1 MTTGTREDIV
11 IDSTP
16 TGATAT
22 LDCDGH
28 AAGGGTTPITLSIRR
43 NAGDCELR
51 LTRDGYQDVKILI
64 EQGVNP
70 AYWANMV
77 FTPLV
82 PAGPYLLAL
91 GDSGE
96 KVIGVSA
103 LGLAA
108 VVFAT
113 DFHTGA
119 VHAHR
124 PNKIA
129 AVLEPK
135 Q

>member
-1 MTTGTREDIV
+1 
-11 IDSTP
+11 
-16 TGATAT
+16 
-22 LDCDGH
+22 
-28 AAGGGTTPITLSIRR
+28 
-43 NAGDCELR
+43 
-51 LTRDGYQDVKILI
+51 
-64 EQGVNP
+64 
-70 AYWANMV
+70 MV

-119 VHAHR
+119 VHAHH